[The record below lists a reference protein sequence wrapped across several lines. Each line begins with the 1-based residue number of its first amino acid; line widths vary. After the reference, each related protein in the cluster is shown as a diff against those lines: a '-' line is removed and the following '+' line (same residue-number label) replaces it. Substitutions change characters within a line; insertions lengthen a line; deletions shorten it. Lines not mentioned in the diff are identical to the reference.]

1 VVKPVFVRLKNLMA
15 TRLSRALALSMLA
28 LSLGSSVVQAQDV
41 SFPQIPATLPV
52 AVINRLTVL
61 RTQLLD
67 RLEAHNRKVEAFNA
81 RCGQVQSG
89 TALFS
94 ECTQKDK
101 ELSAEDATLIE
112 DKKGFAAQLNSDVNC
127 PGAPA
132 GALSA
137 TSAKE
142 QLFNS
147 GKETTGDLFDGGTAH
162 DDACVD
168 ARSPNVAPP
177 AAATP
182 LDPRFAKSKDYQAAA
197 ATLTNVQILAET
209 LNKKITGLQDQQ
221 KASPTPARQIE
232 IYNLSAQTN
241 QANGAVAIAR
251 NNLDTVKKKII
262 ESGPAIIVD
271 DSQAGPAQSKPAP
284 KSQ

>member
-1 VVKPVFVRLKNLMA
+1 MN
-15 TRLSRALALSMLA
+15 TRISRALALSLLA
-28 LSLGSSVVQAQDV
+28 LSLGASVIQAQDV
-41 SFPQIPATLPV
+41 SFPQVPATLPP
-52 AVINRLTVL
+52 AVITRLTLL
-61 RTQLLD
+61 RRQLLD

-112 DKKGFAAQLNSDVNC
+112 DKKGFAAQLNSTVGGSE
-127 PGAPA
+127 PPA
-132 GALSA
+132 GALPA
-137 TSAKE
+137 NSAKE
-142 QLFNS
+142 QLLNS
-147 GKETTGDLFDGGTAH
+147 GKETTGQLFDNGKAH
-162 DDACVD
+162 DDAVVD
-168 ARSPNVAPP
+168 ARLPNVATP

-197 ATLTNVQILAET
+197 ATLTKAQTLADT
-209 LNKKITGLQDQQ
+209 LNKKITDLQDQQ

-241 QANGAVAIAR
+241 QATGALTIAK